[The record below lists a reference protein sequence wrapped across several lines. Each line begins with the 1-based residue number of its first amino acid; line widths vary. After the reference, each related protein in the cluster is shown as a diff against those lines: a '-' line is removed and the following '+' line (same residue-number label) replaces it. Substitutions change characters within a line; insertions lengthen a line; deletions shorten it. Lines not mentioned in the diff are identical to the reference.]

1 MEPGGGGEQSRRSAL
16 AAHALNY
23 EPGGLLRSGHLQ
35 TVLGSVWPV
44 AWLTRRRAAR
54 LRASAQELLLDCGED
69 VRLQAFWSSAAG
81 VSGAS
86 GERAAEAC
94 GGRRVAVLLHGWEG
108 SAEATYVLSLGS
120 LLLAHGFDV
129 VRLNLRDHG
138 QTHHLNREIF
148 HSCRLPEVVGAM
160 RALAGRFTGARLYLA
175 GFSLGGNF
183 MLRVAA
189 DARAP
194 ASIAGVVAVSPVL
207 DPQVTLAALEQGPAI
222 YQRSFLTRWSRSLR
236 IKESAW
242 PGVHDFA
249 PTLRLKALR
258 SMTADLVARHTNF
271 PSLEAYL
278 EGYAVTGDR
287 LAGLRVPVSV
297 LVAEDDPIVPA
308 ADLTRLAP
316 SPQLTVV
323 RSRYGGHCGFGD
335 GIARPSVADRFVL
348 SQFEGFELTAA
359 RAG

>member
-1 MEPGGGGEQSRRSAL
+1 MEPGRGGEQPRRSAL
-16 AAHALNY
+16 AADALNANALEY

-54 LRASAQELLLDCGED
+54 LRDTAQELLLDCGDE

-81 VSGAS
+81 G
-86 GERAAEAC
+86 RAVEAA
-94 GGRRVAVLLHGWEG
+94 GVRRVAVLLHGWEG

-160 RALAGRFTGARLYLA
+160 RALAERFAGARLYLA

-194 ASIAGVVAVSPVL
+194 AAIAGVVAVSPVL
-207 DPQVTLAALEQGPAI
+207 DPQVTLTALERGPSI

-242 PGVHDFA
+242 PGVHDFT

-258 SMTADLVARHTNF
+258 SMTADLVARYTEF
-271 PSLEAYL
+271 PTLEAYL

-287 LAGLRVPVSV
+287 LAGLRVPARV
-297 LVAEDDPIVPA
+297 LLAEDDPIVPA
-308 ADLTRLAP
+308 ADLKRLAP

-335 GIARPSVADRFVL
+335 GVARPSVADRFVL
-348 SQFEGFELTAA
+348 AQFESFGSTAA

>member
-1 MEPGGGGEQSRRSAL
+1 
-16 AAHALNY
+16 
-23 EPGGLLRSGHLQ
+23 
-35 TVLGSVWPV
+35 
-44 AWLTRRRAAR
+44 
-54 LRASAQELLLDCGED
+54 
-69 VRLQAFWSSAAG
+69 
-81 VSGAS
+81 
-86 GERAAEAC
+86 
-94 GGRRVAVLLHGWEG
+94 
-108 SAEATYVLSLGS
+108 VLSLGS

-148 HSCRLPEVVGAM
+148 HSCRLSEVVGAM
-160 RALAGRFTGARLYLA
+160 RALAGHFARARLYLG

-194 ASIAGVVAVSPVL
+194 AAIAGVVAVSPVL
-207 DPQVTLAALEQGPAI
+207 DPEVTLAALERGPAI

-249 PTLRLKALR
+249 QTLRLKALR
-258 SMTADLVARHTNF
+258 SMTADLVARHTDF
-271 PSLEAYL
+271 PSLQAYL

-287 LAGLRVPVSV
+287 LAGLRVPASV
-297 LVAEDDPIVPA
+297 LLAEDDPIVPA

-335 GIARPSVADRFVL
+335 GVARPSAADRFVL
-348 SQFEGFELTAA
+348 AQFEGFELTAA

>member
-1 MEPGGGGEQSRRSAL
+1 V
-16 AAHALNY
+16 
-23 EPGGLLRSGHLQ
+23 LRSGHLQ

-54 LRASAQELLLDCGED
+54 LREAAQELLLDCGDD
-69 VRLQAFWSSAAG
+69 VRLQAYWSRAVGAG
-81 VSGAS
+81 AV
-86 GERAAEAC
+86 
-94 GGRRVAVLLHGWEG
+94 RRVAVLLHGWEG

-138 QTHHLNREIF
+138 ATHHLNREIF

-160 RALAGRFTGARLYLA
+160 RALAERFSGARLYLA

-189 DARAP
+189 DAHAP
-194 ASIAGVVAVSPVL
+194 EAIAGVVAVSPVL
-207 DPQVTLAALEQGPAI
+207 DPEVTLAALERGPGI

-249 PTLRLKALR
+249 PTLRLGQLR
-258 SMTADLVARHTNF
+258 SMTADLVARYTDF
-271 PSLEAYL
+271 PSLAAYL
-278 EGYAVTGDR
+278 SGYAVTGDR
-287 LAGLRVPVSV
+287 LAWLRVPASV
-297 LVAEDDPIVPA
+297 LLADDDPIVPA
-308 ADLTRLAP
+308 ADLKRLAP

-323 RSRYGGHCGFGD
+323 RSRYGGHCGFAD
-335 GIARPSVADRFVL
+335 NVARPSIADRFVL
-348 SQFEGFELTAA
+348 QEFERFEAVG
-359 RAG
+359 RSPRY

>member
-1 MEPGGGGEQSRRSAL
+1 MEPGGGRQQPRRSAL
-16 AAHALNY
+16 AAGPLNY
-23 EPGGLLRSGHLQ
+23 SPAGVLRSGHLQ

-54 LRASAQELLLDCGED
+54 LREAAQELLLDCGD
-69 VRLQAFWSSAAG
+69 HVRLQAYWSRAAVVRG
-81 VSGAS
+81 AAS
-86 GERAAEAC
+86 GV
-94 GGRRVAVLLHGWEG
+94 RRVAVLLHGWEG
-108 SAEATYVLSLGS
+108 SAEATYVLSLGC

-138 QTHHLNREIF
+138 ATHHLNREIF

-160 RALAGRFTGARLYLA
+160 RALAERFTGARLYLA

-189 DARAP
+189 DASAP
-194 ASIAGVVAVSPVL
+194 GAIAGVVAVSPVL
-207 DPQVTLAALEQGPAI
+207 DPEVTLAALERGPGI

-236 IKESAW
+236 IKETAW

-258 SMTADLVARHTNF
+258 SMTADLVARYTEF
-271 PSLEAYL
+271 PSLADYL
-278 EGYAVTGDR
+278 SGYAVTGDR
-287 LAGLRVPVSV
+287 LAGLRVPASV
-297 LVAEDDPIVPA
+297 LLADDDPIVPA
-308 ADLTRLAP
+308 ADLKRLAP

-323 RSRYGGHCGFGD
+323 RSRYGGHCGFAD
-335 GIARPSVADRFVL
+335 NVAQPSIADRFVL
-348 SQFEGFELTAA
+348 QEFERFRAPAA
-359 RAG
+359 